1 MKRPGAFCWGLRK
14 IVPGPCVASQAD
26 LVKQLGEKDG
36 YGLER
41 KKWLELSDQ
50 ADHGQACQTILIILS
65 GV

>member
-1 MKRPGAFCWGLRK
+1 MKKSSL
-14 IVPGPCVASQAD
+14 VPVWPAQAD

-50 ADHGQACQTILIILS
+50 ADHGQACQTIFDYLS